1 MQIPNKGKLPR
12 KENGGK
18 HYKETPVCQ
27 VRHSK
32 WENTGECLEE
42 GENGEE
48 NNQAIPAPW
57 HRPQQNGPRKQA
69 SLKWEQFLNLAHIR
83 DSLGATSSHLRNVV
97 LDLHNGWLM
106 SAVLSCWFFYQNSTL
121 EYPLAHKPF
130 SQCETSFLRPQLDNH
145 GMSCNISFL
154 WN

>member
-48 NNQAIPAPW
+48 NNQAIPAP
-57 HRPQQNGPRKQA
+57 
-69 SLKWEQFLNLAHIR
+69 
-83 DSLGATSSHLRNVV
+83 
-97 LDLHNGWLM
+97 
-106 SAVLSCWFFYQNSTL
+106 
-121 EYPLAHKPF
+121 
-130 SQCETSFLRPQLDNH
+130 
-145 GMSCNISFL
+145 
-154 WN
+154 